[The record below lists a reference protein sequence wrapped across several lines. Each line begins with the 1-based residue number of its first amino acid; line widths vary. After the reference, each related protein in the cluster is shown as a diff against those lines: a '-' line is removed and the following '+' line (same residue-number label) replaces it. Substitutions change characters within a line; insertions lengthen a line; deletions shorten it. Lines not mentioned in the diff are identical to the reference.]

1 MTVIMDFESTN
12 EVLLRF
18 KQVVFKLQ
26 AFAYAI
32 LMFSISY
39 LCLSKQRLL
48 SNTL

>member
-18 KQVVFKLQ
+18 KQAVFKIQ
-26 AFAYAI
+26 AFEYAV

-39 LCLSKQRLL
+39 SCLFKRRLL